1 MATRQPTQRRRT
13 LTITVDLPPELV
25 QRIDAIAER
34 DLLTRSATCRRLLA
48 QAVRNQGDEG

>member
-13 LTITVDLPPELV
+13 ITVTMDIPPELV

-48 QAVRNQGDEG
+48 QALRDHGES